1 MPLVNMKE
9 LLNEAVQ
16 SDWAVGSFSV
26 SNMEMVQGILR
37 AAQET
42 ESPVILQI
50 AEVRLKYSPLDLI
63 GPLMVSAAENADVPV
78 AVHFD
83 HGTTI
88 EAIGHALDLGFTSVM
103 IDGSKL
109 TLEENIAVTKK
120 VVALAGDYGADVEG
134 EIGSVGG
141 SEDGSENIAVNC
153 TSPEQALRF
162 QSETKIDALAIA
174 IGNAHGNYKQE
185 PKLRFDIL
193 EQVRNLL
200 SVPLV
205 LHGGTGIS
213 ADDFR
218 KCIRLGMK
226 KINIA
231 TATFDAVENSVRA
244 AYNNGSIKG
253 YYDLQLAETE
263 GAYKNAMKH
272 LEIFGCAGKM

>member
-244 AYNNGSIKG
+244 AYNNGSIQG